1 MTRTDTGV
9 RRRFGE
15 AVVSSGS
22 VEAVGRSEGR
32 VAALGE
38 DCEFAWGSPGVGAG
52 VAGRVE
58 AAGGREGT
66 GAKAGT
72 AGFAVPGT

>member
-15 AVVSSGS
+15 AAVSSGL
-22 VEAVGRSEGR
+22 VEAGRSEGR
-32 VAALGE
+32 VEAFGE
-38 DCEFAWGSPGVGAG
+38 DCEFAWGSPEVGAG
-52 VAGRVE
+52 LAGRVE

-72 AGFAVPGT
+72 AGFAVPETG